1 MNRIIKISIFI
12 FVFNIVFSEEYSG
25 YLREIEMSFCMDDCS
40 HFYLESEEG
49 ESISNISF
57 NSSFNSDL
65 YINRYIHIEGEEIWC
80 VECGAIEVEQIEL
93 STECNFP
100 VFCFADPCEV
110 AEECQINT
118 PVECVPNYCGGCY
131 ADFYDLDGT
140 LVDCPDSY
148 ELNPC
153 DDIGNAFFGLCD
165 MFLGYAIVNGLCEGV
180 SGCSWEIDGIDYSE
194 AFFDSL
200 NDCEE
205 NCLNEPYLCEDIEYD
220 YDQLHSG
227 IYSECNNDEDCVAVW
242 GACDVGLGGCH
253 YAVNEHYS
261 QDDVNNLIDLWN
273 ENDCMEWVCDCALLP
288 NTLCNNDVCELAYC
302 YDPNPAGCF
311 QTGCPDNYGC
321 IDYEEGG
328 DCVPSSC
335 SCDEFYGDWFCT
347 EDCNGGTCFDF
358 GDVNFDNN
366 IDVVDVVSL
375 VNMILNMTPGSLSDI
390 NSDGTTNV
398 VDVVL
403 IVNIILN

>member
-57 NSSFNSDL
+57 NSSFNSVL

-118 PVECVPNYCGGCY
+118 PVECVSNYCGGCY

-140 LVDCPDSY
+140 LVDCSDSY
-148 ELNPC
+148 AVNPC
-153 DDIGNAFFGLCD
+153 DDIGNAFFGICD

-180 SGCSWEIDGIDYSE
+180 SGCSWEIDGIDGDDFSS
-194 AFFDSL
+194 SL
-200 NDCEE
+200 
-205 NCLNEPYLCEDIEYD
+205 L
-220 YDQLHSG
+220 
-227 IYSECNNDEDCVAVW
+227 
-242 GACDVGLGGCH
+242 
-253 YAVNEHYS
+253 
-261 QDDVNNLIDLWN
+261 
-273 ENDCMEWVCDCALLP
+273 
-288 NTLCNNDVCELAYC
+288 
-302 YDPNPAGCF
+302 F
-311 QTGCPDNYGC
+311 K
-321 IDYEEGG
+321 
-328 DCVPSSC
+328 
-335 SCDEFYGDWFCT
+335 
-347 EDCNGGTCFDF
+347 GT
-358 GDVNFDNN
+358 
-366 IDVVDVVSL
+366 
-375 VNMILNMTPGSLSDI
+375 
-390 NSDGTTNV
+390 
-398 VDVVL
+398 
-403 IVNIILN
+403 